1 MLYNIFLADLFFI
14 LNKTEIANYADD
26 NKLYTR
32 FHNINGLIK
41 SLEEASN
48 EFFKWSDNPMKS
60 NPAKCHLLV
69 STNND
74 NAMRKGSSQIEN
86 TKRQILLG
94 IQFDRRLSFDYHEF
108 LFQIF

>member
-1 MLYNIFLADLFFI
+1 MADLFLI

-26 NKLYTR
+26 NKSDTR
-32 FHNINGLIK
+32 FHNINRLIK

-48 EFFKWSDNPMKS
+48 EFFKWSDNPMNS

-69 STNND
+69 STNNN
-74 NAMRKGSSQIEN
+74 NAMRKGNSQIEN
-86 TKRQILLG
+86 TKREILLG
-94 IQFDRRLSFDYHEF
+94 IQFDRRLSFDYYEF